1 MDIEHASELIREA
14 SLLALIVAA
23 PALVVVA
30 LVGFVSGL
38 LQGLTQIQDQTL
50 NLIPKL
56 VAATLVVLLL
66 LPWTLGRLVEYSTN
80 LIREIPSL
88 F

>member
-1 MDIEHASELIREA
+1 MNVEHAAELIREA
-14 SLLALIVAA
+14 SLLALVVAA
-23 PALVVVA
+23 PALVAVL
-30 LVGFVSGL
+30 LVSFVGGL
-38 LQGLTQIQDQTL
+38 LQGLTQIQDQSL

-66 LPWTLGRLVEYSTN
+66 LPWTLGRLVEYSAN

>member
-1 MDIEHASELIREA
+1 MDIEHAAELIRDA
-14 SLLALIVAA
+14 GLAALVVAA

-30 LVGFVSGL
+30 LVGFGSGL
-38 LQGLTQIQDQTL
+38 LQGLTQIQDPTL
-50 NLIPKL
+50 TLIPKL

-66 LPWTLGRLVEYSTN
+66 LPWMLGRLVDYSAT
-80 LIREIPSL
+80 LIRDIPSL

>member
-1 MDIEHASELIREA
+1 MDIEHAAELIRDGG
-14 SLLALIVAA
+14 LAALVVAA
-23 PALVVVA
+23 PVLVAVA

-50 NLIPKL
+50 NQIPKL
-56 VAATLVVLLL
+56 VAATLIVLLL

>member
-1 MDIEHASELIREA
+1 MDVEHAVELIREA

-23 PALVVVA
+23 PALLVA
-30 LVGFVSGL
+30 MLVGFVSGL
-38 LQGLTQIQDQTL
+38 FQGLTQIQDQTL

-56 VAATLVVLLL
+56 IATTLVVLLL
-66 LPWTLGRLVEYSTN
+66 LPWSLGRLVEYSTN